1 MRITL
6 IHNPKAGR
14 RTHRQ
19 KELMAALADAGHQAI
34 YQSTKKDDYK
44 KALRNSAD
52 LVIAAG
58 GDGTVNKVACELIDT
73 GVPLSVL
80 PLGTANNLARSLGFI
95 ASAEQIIAGLEGG
108 KKRSFDIGL
117 ARGPWGKR
125 YFFESVGGGLL
136 ADYLSNAGKFKEAK
150 NLSEE
155 QEMAQHVLL
164 LRRLLHAYRA
174 QKWEI
179 ELDGKDMSDRYIL
192 WESMNIRS
200 VGPALNLAS
209 HAATKDGRLD
219 FVCAREED
227 RSRSVDY
234 LDSRLNGREIK
245 FPLPFRRFRKLKVT
259 YEKSAFHFDSKRWP
273 RKNQKVESPTV
284 IEITVKPSALV
295 ILQPRLPERTVA

>member
-1 MRITL
+1 MQITL
-6 IHNPKAGR
+6 MHNPKAGDAK
-14 RTHRQ
+14 HGKKQ
-19 KELMAALADAGHQAI
+19 LLAALTKAGHQVT
-34 YQSTKKDDYK
+34 YQSTKKRNYK
-44 KALRNSAD
+44 KAFKKPAD

-58 GDGTVNKVACELIDT
+58 GDGTVGKVGRELIDS
-73 GVPLSVL
+73 GIPLSVL
-80 PLGTANNLARSLGFI
+80 PLGTANNLADSLGFTG
-95 ASAEQIIAGLEGG
+95 SVERIIQQLKRG
-108 KKRSFDIGL
+108 KKRAFDVGV

-155 QEMAQHVLL
+155 EEMARHVLL
-164 LRRLLHAYRA
+164 LRRLLHVYRA
-174 QKWEI
+174 QKWKI
-179 ELDGKDMSDRYIL
+179 ELDDKDMSDRYIL

-200 VGPALNLAS
+200 AGPALNLAS
-209 HAATKDGRLD
+209 HAATEDGRLD

-273 RKNQKVESPTV
+273 RKNQKIESPIE

-295 ILQPRLPERTVA
+295 ILQPRLPERPVA